1 MNAPAFSSA
10 ASLQDAFQV
19 FNELSQNLSRSY
31 AELEA
36 QAMRLTQE
44 LAAARSE
51 RLQTLMEKERLA
63 KRLQHLL
70 EALPGGVLV
79 ADGQGRVV
87 EHNPAAAALLGEA
100 LQGKLWRDALDRASL
115 PAPETPRQRELRD
128 GKTISLAVRP
138 LGEEPG
144 QIVLLTDVS
153 EMRALQELAS
163 QQKRLSMLGEM
174 VASLAHQV
182 RTPLAAALLYTSN
195 LAAENLTQAQRARFA
210 GKLQERLEHLERQV
224 NDMLV
229 FARVGKLE
237 LAPIEACELLR
248 KTHEAFA
255 PTLAGKPIRLNVA
268 IDARLAPGIFHG
280 AADALQGALLNLLNN
295 AVEAFNGAAGVI
307 ELQALRLAPGWL
319 RLMVT
324 DNGPG
329 IPFDIQGRI
338 FEAFFTTRPSGT
350 GLGLAIVDCIAR
362 AQGGRVSLHSNPG
375 QGASFRL
382 DFPTATESS
391 LLPGGYSQDLEA
403 EQKDGKL

>member
-31 AELEA
+31 AELEV
-36 QAMRLTQE
+36 QAARLTQE

-79 ADGQGRVV
+79 TDAAGRVV

-115 PAPETPRQRELRD
+115 PAPETPHQRELRD
-128 GKTISLAVRP
+128 GKTLSLAVRP

-144 QIVLLTDVS
+144 QIVLLADVS

-195 LAAENLTQAQRARFA
+195 LGAENLTPAQRIRFA

-224 NDMLV
+224 NDMLI

-237 LAPIEACELLR
+237 RAPLEACKLAKLVYG
-248 KTHEAFA
+248 AFA
-255 PTLAGKPIRLNVA
+255 PTLAGKPMRLSLTL
-268 IDARLAPGIFHG
+268 DADIEPSIFHG

-295 AVEAFNGAAGVI
+295 AVEALNGAAGAI
-307 ELQALRLAPGWL
+307 ELRVLRPAPGWL
-319 RLMVT
+319 RFMVT
-324 DNGPG
+324 DDGPG
-329 IPFDIQGRI
+329 VPQDIQGRI
-338 FEAFFTTRPSGT
+338 FEAFFTTRPNGT
-350 GLGLAIVDCIAR
+350 GLGLAIVDCITR
-362 AQGGRVSLHSNPG
+362 AQGGRLSLYSPPG

-382 DFPTATESS
+382 DFPTATESP